1 MKVVIGF
8 AILGA
13 VREFAKGFSP
23 RGQAIIYGLFLEGM
37 VIVGQLVWKQE
48 GIAWATPITAA
59 LGIGALNLIPIIR
72 RYAKEIEICAIVSL
86 LIVCLLVSPKKSAG
100 FIRSTTA
107 ATAPSATATTTV
119 GTYTAISDIVVYANQ
134 FVGGPYVWGGNSLKN
149 GCDCSHFVYN
159 VLRDMGYYSG
169 EYVTSE
175 YWAEKGKPVEGGLAN
190 AQAGD
195 IVVYAKKN
203 GIGHVAIYDGNG
215 HIIEAQSSKAGIT
228 NNRKADNGRT
238 IIAVRRFTKTNKPS
252 ESQACLPFT
261 TYVTILC

>member
-59 LGIGALNLIPIIR
+59 LGIGALNIIPILR
-72 RYAKEIEICAIVSL
+72 RYAKEIELYTIVAL
-86 LIVCLLVSPKKSAG
+86 LIVCLLVNPNKSAG

-107 ATAPSATATTTV
+107 APSATETATTTV
-119 GTYTAISDIVVYANQ
+119 GKYTAMSDIVMYANQ
-134 FVGGPYVWGGNSLKN
+134 FVGNPYVWGGNSLTN

-159 VLRDMGYYSG
+159 VLKDTGHYKG
-169 EYVTSE
+169 EYVTSKH
-175 YWAEKGKPVEGGLAN
+175 WAEKGEPVKGGLAN

-195 IVVYAKKN
+195 VVVYAEN
-203 GIGHVAIYDGNG
+203 SEGIGHVAIYDGNG

-228 NNRKADNGRT
+228 NNRKAENGRT
-238 IIAVRRFTKTNKPS
+238 IVAVRRFTKKTNPV
-252 ESQACLPFT
+252 QTGFVAL
-261 TYVTILC
+261 